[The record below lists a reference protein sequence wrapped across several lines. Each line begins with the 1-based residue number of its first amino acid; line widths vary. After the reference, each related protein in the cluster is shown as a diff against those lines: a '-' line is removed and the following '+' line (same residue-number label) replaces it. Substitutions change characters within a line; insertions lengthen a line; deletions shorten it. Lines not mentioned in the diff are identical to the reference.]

1 MQLPE
6 ITGLSTIDTKLL
18 PPTQKRE
25 LLKRERLMREFSQH
39 RLCRLVLITA
49 PAGYGKTSLLG
60 QVIESLAVQRYP
72 VAWISIDQDDND
84 LMRFFAHLWKAVSA
98 ALGERNTFQS
108 LVALQ
113 GVSAGYLPPAATLKA
128 ELLNLLASLKQD
140 LYLFFDDFHLIE
152 HPDVLELTSAILL
165 ASLNRLHVIVAARHI
180 PKLPIP
186 RLRALGEL
194 HEITTD
200 DLAFSSEETTA
211 LIDAAG
217 GICVSPDQVKRLH
230 EKTEGWVV
238 SLQLAAFAIQ
248 STGDTE
254 AFIREFT
261 GAGRDVGDFLME
273 EVVKSL
279 PDDMHEFLI
288 ATSILDRFTAELA
301 DAVLLRKDSRSRIDR
316 LESQNM
322 FLFSL
327 DRERIWYRYHHLFSE
342 LLRKRLPDSSCDA
355 VMPEYH
361 RRACTWLE
369 SRGHITDAIRHAFA
383 CGDLDRA
390 GDLLDTASTTLFAA
404 GQASTLH
411 SLASRL
417 PAAILNRLPRLQLEL
432 AWTNEIQWRFEEAR
446 EEISN
451 VRSQLT
457 RDLQRS
463 DEAEV
468 RPAPPE
474 AAVNLHAK
482 LEHRNI
488 MLKVFTDDLN
498 DIETAGTAWNTTF
511 GRRDHF
517 MSASIATAMMLARRE
532 HYVCDLTQAESDDI
546 RRELAEG
553 RAVYGNVFLDTV
565 VGGTY
570 FMRGELG
577 LAEKSLRQAHELA
590 SRLHGEHSL
599 LSAMPSTQLAQILYE
614 KGELEEARTL
624 IDECADLS
632 PVFGI
637 PDSVIARQLT
647 TARLAMSD
655 GNDQAA
661 HAALDAATL
670 IADRYKMPRLH
681 AHVLAERVRLLIA
694 ARQLREAELFA
705 SNQRYAKGLQDVSP
719 SGHVDT
725 TKEQFAIATA
735 RIEGEKGNLPQAIAL
750 VRRWVSWTR
759 DRRCLRSA
767 IRLSILLAKL
777 QYRSGEVSA
786 GRRSMLDA
794 LEWGSRSPF
803 VQSFLDEGPIVAK
816 IIEEIAAAAAPVA
829 PATFEYFRRL
839 QHAFGRDSSPD
850 QIVLDATAQTLEQSA
865 FLSDRERQILDLTSK
880 NYGNDEIALALG
892 LAQSTIKWYWR
903 RIFEKLGVH
912 RKTAAVRLA
921 KQQGIIP

>member
-18 PPTQKRE
+18 PPTQKRQ

-39 RLCRLVLITA
+39 RLRRLVLITA

-84 LMRFFAHLWKAVSA
+84 LMRFFAHLWKAVST
-98 ALGERNTFQS
+98 ALGDRNTFQS
-108 LVALQ
+108 LVVLQ

-152 HPDVLELTSAILL
+152 NPGVLELASAILL
-165 ASLNRLHVIVAARHI
+165 APLNRLHVIVAARHV

-200 DLAFSSEETTA
+200 HLAFSNEETTA

-217 GICVSPDQVKRLH
+217 GICVSPDQVKRLR

-238 SLQLAAFAIQ
+238 SLQLATFAIQ

-261 GAGRDVGDFLME
+261 GADRDVGDFLME

-279 PDDMHEFLI
+279 PDEMHEFLI
-288 ATSILDRFTAELA
+288 ATSILDRFSAELA
-301 DAVLLRKDSRSRIDR
+301 DAVLLRKDSRLRIDR

-327 DRERIWYRYHHLFSE
+327 DRERVWYRYHHLFSE
-342 LLRKRLPDSSCDA
+342 LLRKRLRDSSCDA
-355 VMPEYH
+355 LIPEYH

-369 SRGHITDAIRHAFA
+369 SRGHITDAVRHAFA

-390 GDLLDTASTTLFAA
+390 GDLLDTASTSLFAA

-411 SLASRL
+411 ALASRL

-451 VRSQLT
+451 VRSQLA

-468 RPAPPE
+468 RLASPE

-498 DIETAGTAWNTTF
+498 EMETAGTVWNTTF

-546 RRELAEG
+546 RRELVEG

-577 LAEKSLRQAHELA
+577 LAEKSLRQARELA

-614 KGELEEARTL
+614 KGELDEARTL
-624 IDECADLS
+624 IDECTDLS

-647 TARLAMSD
+647 TARLAVSD

-661 HAALDAATL
+661 HSALDAATL
-670 IADRYKMPRLH
+670 IADRYNIPRLH
-681 AHVLAERVRLLIA
+681 ARVLAERMRLLIA
-694 ARQLREAELFA
+694 DGKSREAELLA
-705 SNQRYAKGLQDVSP
+705 SHPRYVKGLQDVSP
-719 SGHVDT
+719 SGRVDT
-725 TKEQFAIATA
+725 TKEQFAIAMA
-735 RIEGEKGNLPQAIAL
+735 LLEGEKGNLPQAITL
-750 VRRWVSWTR
+750 VRRWVSWAR

-786 GRRSMLDA
+786 ARRSMLDA
-794 LEWGSRSPF
+794 LEWGLKGPF
-803 VQSFLDEGPIVAK
+803 VQTFIDEGSIVAK
-816 IIEEIAAAAAPVA
+816 IIDEISASAVPMAS
-829 PATFEYFRRL
+829 ATSEYFRRL

-850 QIVLDATAQTLEQSA
+850 QIDLDASAEPVEQSA
-865 FLSDRERQILDLTSK
+865 SLSDRERQILDLASR
-880 NYGNDEIALALG
+880 NYGNDEIAVALS

-912 RKTAAVRLA
+912 KKTAAMRLA
-921 KQQGIIP
+921 RQKGIIT